1 VDTENEAYKKRMI
14 EKFEFLKKNWEE
26 MIEKSEKIPTNV
38 KETLKENGHSF
49 IGYCLA
55 KRFQFVF
62 NDEGQ
67 AKTKFYKDNNSYLLK
82 YATEINGILG
92 PRRVDLEYYKKLE
105 NKFKENINSKKI
117 YKEIDLILNDYWG
130 NICAI
135 DRDNVQFEK
144 ADEWALQTGNMIICY
159 RLFLKIF
166 DLFNYNS
173 WHFYVIKVPS
183 NSLTIP

>member
-1 VDTENEAYKKRMI
+1 MMNLKEKNGKDLWIWLLNVDNENEAYKKRMI
-14 EKFEFLKKNWEE
+14 EKFEFLKINWEE
-26 MIEKSEKIPTNV
+26 MIEKSEKLPTNV

-105 NKFKENINSKKI
+105 NKFKKNINSKKT

-130 NICAI
+130 IYVLLTEIMFN
-135 DRDNVQFEK
+135 
-144 ADEWALQTGNMIICY
+144 
-159 RLFLKIF
+159 LKKQMNGHYKQSIQ
-166 DLFNYNS
+166 YTM
-173 WHFYVIKVPS
+173 
-183 NSLTIP
+183 TISILLI